1 MSTNRSDG
9 LETRMRLL
17 DAAGSVF
24 AARGF
29 HDTKIAEICRMAEA
43 NIAAVNYHFGSKEG
57 LYVEAWRHA
66 FDRSIENH
74 PPDGGVPR
82 NAPAKDRLRGQIVAL
97 MHRIMDSD
105 NLEFDIVHK
114 EMASPSGL
122 LFEVMHRSIEP
133 LRQQLIAVVRE
144 LLGVQ
149 ASEQQVR
156 LCEMS
161 IHVQCFSPFFHERQR
176 RESLAHGK
184 PSGLPALNMDI
195 DVLAEHIFQFSLA
208 GIRSVRKQSAAPV
221 RKNHGKTI

>member
-17 DAAGSVF
+17 DAAGLVF
-24 AARGF
+24 AAKGF
-29 HDTKIAEICRMAEA
+29 HDTKIAEICRMANA

-66 FDRSIENH
+66 FNRSIENH
-74 PPDGGVPR
+74 PPDGGVPKS
-82 NAPAKDRLRGQIVAL
+82 APAKDRLRGQIVAL

-114 EMASPSGL
+114 EMANPSGL

-161 IHVQCFSPFFHERQR
+161 IHVQCFAPFFHERRQR
-176 RESLAHGK
+176 ERIEHGK
-184 PSGLPALNMDI
+184 PSGLPAMNMDI

-208 GIRSVRKQSAAPV
+208 GIRSVRGRVASPV
-221 RKNHGKTI
+221 RKNHGKII